1 MELPTD
7 WVEGKKGEL
16 KEGICLCAQVES
28 AIFPK
33 VCNCAIGANHCL
45 LHAVGLSLQT
55 STCEAFSG
63 RLIG

>member
-7 WVEGKKGEL
+7 WVEGKKEEL

-33 VCNCAIGANHCL
+33 ICNCAIDANQSATWSGALTPNL
-45 LHAVGLSLQT
+45 YT
-55 STCEAFSG
+55 
-63 RLIG
+63 